1 MKASLAT
8 TGTNCTRTPKG
19 SGTPSD
25 VANTH
30 AHTHAHTH
38 VSNVYEESN
47 EAFVYDDSKGSDN
60 VVVKYR
66 HYDAVLMD
74 FM

>member
-1 MKASLAT
+1 MKTSLAT
-8 TGTNCTRTPKG
+8 ANSTLSLKG

-25 VANTH
+25 VA
-30 AHTHAHTH
+30 HTHLHTH

-47 EAFVYDDSKGSDN
+47 EAFLYDRSGEGSD

-66 HYDAVLMD
+66 PYDAVLMD